1 MVQNKKTEI
10 YRALLLPSA
19 IGAVFYTFASA
30 LIIFLHQFTFIEHY
44 LQIPD
49 NVNFL
54 RMFLSWLDRT
64 VTTII
69 GETRTEVIVVGL
81 FWAVVGLGVYIFLLG
96 IARFISDLSAG
107 VDERRYVWPKGV
119 DRNQALRQ
127 AIQRIIFRILA
138 FDGLVIV
145 ILGPL
150 SRLLNGPVHGYTAP
164 VKYIIWFVLLWFT
177 MHLAVVLIRLTAL
190 KPRLFG

>member
-54 RMFLSWLDRT
+54 RMFLGWLDRT
-64 VTTII
+64 VTAII

>member
-54 RMFLSWLDRT
+54 RMFLGWLDRT
-64 VTTII
+64 VTAII

-107 VDERRYVWPKGV
+107 MDERRYVWPKGV

>member
-1 MVQNKKTEI
+1 M
-10 YRALLLPSA
+10 R
-19 IGAVFYTFASA
+19 
-30 LIIFLHQFTFIEHY
+30 
-44 LQIPD
+44 
-49 NVNFL
+49 
-54 RMFLSWLDRT
+54 RCLDR
-64 VTTII
+64 VDIL
-69 GETRTEVIVVGL
+69 TRTEVIVVGL

-107 VDERRYVWPKGV
+107 MDERRYVWPKGV

-127 AIQRIIFRILA
+127 AVQRIIFRILA
-138 FDGLVIV
+138 FDGLIIV

-150 SRLLNGPVHGYTAP
+150 SRLLNGPVHGYAAP
-164 VKYIIWFVLLWFT
+164 GKYIIWFVLLWFT

>member
-54 RMFLSWLDRT
+54 RMFLGWLDRT
-64 VTTII
+64 VTAII
-69 GETRTEVIVVGL
+69 GETRTEVVVVGL